1 MEPVLGRT
9 GEFLDVFTD
18 VLLAFA
24 LVPKGNAGVSQLGRV
39 AEDFVSLRCKRA
51 PADRGEGS
59 CASPDAGIEIAGGAE
74 GGGVAGAYCRCRE
87 NGPTCGELRG
97 DAREELCTE

>member
-1 MEPVLGRT
+1 VDPVLGRT
-9 GEFLDVFTD
+9 GEFLDVFAD

-24 LVPKGNAGVSQLGRV
+24 LVPNGNAGVSQLGRV

-59 CASPDAGIEIAGGAE
+59 
-74 GGGVAGAYCRCRE
+74 
-87 NGPTCGELRG
+87 
-97 DAREELCTE
+97 